1 MAPLLLPR
9 YGGAKKNTKKPL
21 KIKGLKKAAD
31 GNRTRDL
38 RTTNATLY
46 RLSHSSLFHLVA
58 LANLVY
64 IIMGE

>member
-31 GNRTRDL
+31 GNRTRQGRFWKSTIL
-38 RTTNATLY
+38 R
-46 RLSHSSLFHLVA
+46 
-58 LANLVY
+58 
-64 IIMGE
+64 